1 MTRCGVLI
9 PVYQPD
15 EGLPKL
21 VSALR
26 DSGLEV
32 LVVNDGSTVNLSV
45 FQQLEQAQVPVL
57 HHPQNCGKGRALKT
71 GIAHMTKEG
80 FQAVITADADGQH
93 SVADI
98 RRVAQALEEHPT
110 QLVMGARDIAQMLP
124 RSRAGNSITQKLFRV
139 LHGIRLKDTQ
149 TGLRGIPLTGD
160 SMPGLLELAGDR
172 YEYEMEMLLYSGLL
186 FPDGI
191 LEIPIQ
197 TIYLEQNQSS
207 HFRPLAD
214 GMRIYR
220 ILFRDLP
227 KFLLSSLLSFVLD
240 YAVFNALYYFL
251 FHMTVPAT
259 VIARVFSATV
269 NFLVN
274 RGLVF
279 KAGGTRYTA
288 WNYLKLAL
296 FILALNTGI
305 MYLLV
310 DVLGL
315 PAAVMKIVVECV
327 LYLVSFTVQSN
338 FASHKRRD

>member
-1 MTRCGVLI
+1 MRCGVLI

-15 EGLPKL
+15 HRLIDLVLGVRNQGL
-21 VSALR
+21 
-26 DSGLEV
+26 DV
-32 LVVNDGSTVNLSV
+32 LVVNDGSTVNPSV
-45 FQQLEQAQVPVL
+45 FQELEQAHIPVL
-57 HHPQNCGKGRALKT
+57 HHPQNRGKGRALKT
-71 GIAHMTKEG
+71 GIAHMAQEG

-93 SVADI
+93 SIDDI
-98 RRVAQALEEHPT
+98 CRIAQALEEHPT
-110 QLVMGARDIAQMLP
+110 QLVLGARDIAQMLP
-124 RSRAGNSITQKLFRV
+124 RSRAGNSITQKLFRI
-139 LHGIRLKDTQ
+139 LHGISLQDTQ

-160 SMPGLLELAGDR
+160 SMPKLLELAGDR
-172 YEYEMEMLLYSGLL
+172 YEYEMEMLLYSRLL

-191 LEIPIQ
+191 LELPIQ

-240 YAVFNALYYFL
+240 YAAFNALYYFL
-251 FHMTVPAT
+251 FHITAPAT
-259 VIARVFSATV
+259 VLARIFSATV

-274 RGLVF
+274 RSLVF
-279 KAGGTRYTA
+279 QAGGTSYTA

-296 FILALNTGI
+296 FILVLNTGL

-310 DVLGL
+310 DAAGL

-338 FASHKRRD
+338 FASRKRRH